1 MSILLIDEGNT
12 RAKFG
17 LIDKASSHFNVQMLS
32 FDELTQNKITEVVFA
47 SVKSADDSILN
58 QVLALFPNAELRQLH
73 TQAHAFGLQNAYQAV
88 NRLGVDRWLAMLGAK
103 TLTTK
108 AFVVIDA
115 GTAVTIDA
123 VTAQGQHLGGW
134 ILPNVTFS
142 AQSLAKRSGK
152 IELTEKNSPDITL
165 GNITE
170 ACIFNGLYASH
181 IALIKSLTEDLTI
194 KYQELDVFLAGGDCH
209 IYQTLLKS
217 QKIKTQ
223 IDTNLI
229 FKGMGLFINKKS

>member
-1 MSILLIDEGNT
+1 MSILLVDEGNT

-17 LIDKASSHFNVQMLS
+17 LVDKTATSFNVKILS
-32 FDELTQNKITEVVFA
+32 FDELAQNKITEVIFA
-47 SVKSADDSILN
+47 SVKSADNSILK
-58 QVLALFPNAELRQLH
+58 QVAKMLPNANIKQLQ
-73 TQAHAFGLQNAYQAV
+73 TQANAFGLKNAYQVV
-88 NRLGVDRWLAMLGAK
+88 NRLGVDRWLAMLGSK
-103 TLTTK
+103 TLTSN
-108 AFVVIDA
+108 AFMVIDA

-152 IELTEKNSPDITL
+152 IELTDKYNPAINL

-170 ACIFNGLYASH
+170 RCIFNGLYASH
-181 IALIKSLTEDLTI
+181 IALVKSLAQDLTT
-194 KYQELDVFLAGGDCH
+194 KYQKVDIFLAGGDCD

-217 QKIKTQ
+217 QKIQAK
-223 IDTNLI
+223 IETNLI
-229 FKGMGLFINKKS
+229 FKGMGLFIN